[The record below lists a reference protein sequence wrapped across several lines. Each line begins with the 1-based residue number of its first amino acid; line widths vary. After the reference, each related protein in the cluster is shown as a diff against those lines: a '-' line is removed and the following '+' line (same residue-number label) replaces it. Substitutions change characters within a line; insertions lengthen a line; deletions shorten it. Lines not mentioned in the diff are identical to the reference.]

1 MKIVTNAKKLY
12 IWSFF
17 LAIIALAVSTYLI
30 YIHFKPLEAGSFCD
44 INAYWNCDR
53 INQSIFA
60 GFLGIPIAV
69 LGFLFYFFL
78 SFNLLGIIKNFNY
91 RLYYPLNSSWLLLL
105 ITLFGLTEL
114 GIITYLEFSVYQFS
128 SVYQIILIL
137 INILFGLLFL
147 WLLLKS
153 KYYSES
159 EKFLT
164 YLISLSLFGF
174 VFAFYLTGIE
184 LFVLE
189 GICIFC
195 LIQQILILLILI
207 FQFIAQ
213 YKYNRQKT

>member
-1 MKIVTNAKKLY
+1 MKIITNAKKLY

-30 YIHFKPLEAGSFCD
+30 YIHFTPLETGSFCD

-91 RLYYPLNSSWLLLL
+91 RLYYPLDSNWLLLL
-105 ITLFGLTEL
+105 MTLFGLTEL
-114 GIITYLEFSVYQFS
+114 GIITYLEFSIYQFS

-147 WLLLKS
+147 WLWFKS
-153 KYYSES
+153 KHYSES

-189 GICIFC
+189 GICVFC

-207 FQFIAQ
+207 LMVTSALG
-213 YKYNRQKT
+213 